1 MVLYAFGVGL
11 ANFGRGREPSPG
23 EIIAS
28 IKGRLHVVAS
38 YGATGNVALDDSDIS
53 EVRQVLEEVTPTAW
67 AVVGAE
73 DLELALNVLAEAAEP
88 VHMVN
93 ERPTPGLAFAVTPP
107 SVGDVSSTSRA
118 VLRRVSTDIV
128 AAWKLDL
135 IRDGKLDSTHRR
147 GGWGGVSADVAR
159 QVGGRWTARSR
170 RTILGLR
177 RRVIASN
184 TT

>member
-1 MVLYAFGVGL
+1 M
-11 ANFGRGREPSPG
+11 
-23 EIIAS
+23 
-28 IKGRLHVVAS
+28 
-38 YGATGNVALDDSDIS
+38 
-53 EVRQVLEEVTPTAW
+53 LEEVTPTAW

-73 DLELALNVLAEAAEP
+73 DLQQGLDVLAAAAEP

-107 SVGDVSSTSRA
+107 AAGDLSSTSRA
-118 VLRRVSTDIV
+118 VLRRVFTDIV

-147 GGWGGVSADVAR
+147 GGWGGVSADVAQ

-170 RTILGLR
+170 RTIDGLR
-177 RRVIASN
+177 RRVTASS
-184 TT
+184 TG